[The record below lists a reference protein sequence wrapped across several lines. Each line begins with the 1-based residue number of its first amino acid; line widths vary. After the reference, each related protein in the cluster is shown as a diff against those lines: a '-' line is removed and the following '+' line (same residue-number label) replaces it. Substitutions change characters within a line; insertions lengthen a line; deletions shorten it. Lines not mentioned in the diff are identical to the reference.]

1 MLNPMQQQAVECTDG
16 PLLILAGAGSGKTR
30 VITHRIARLIDSV
43 TEPFHILAITFTNKA
58 AREMRSRVDDLTP
71 TGHQVWVSTF
81 HSLCVRILRR
91 DIHYLGYDR
100 SFTIFDADD
109 AEKLVH
115 KCIKEMNVNEK
126 NYPAKSVL
134 HTIGTQKD
142 ELVGPLNYM
151 REVGEDFKLKVVA
164 KIYKAY
170 QDTLMRNNALDFDD
184 IIFKTVELFAKF
196 PEVLERYQ
204 DRFRYISVDEYQ
216 DTNTAQYR
224 LVQYLSAKYRNLC
237 VVGDDDQSIYGWRGA
252 NIKNILDFQ
261 KDFPD
266 ATVIKLEQNY
276 RSTKN
281 ILAAANAVIERN
293 KSRKRKKLWTDNDTG
308 KTLEVYKAEDERLEA
323 AYIAHRIKEGVR
335 NGRNYHEYAVLFRNN
350 AQSRSLEDEMVRRS
364 IPYRLFGGVRFYER
378 MEIKDILAYL
388 KALYN
393 PNDDISYMRIINTPR
408 RGIGNTTIGK
418 ISEISSAEQIP
429 FSSAMR
435 KSDNKRVAE
444 FVTLMDGLSAYA
456 KENKVTDIINK
467 VIEETEYN
475 ISLYKEGS
483 EQAMNRIDNINQLI
497 AKAVEYEN
505 NSVSIV
511 SEEDNDLAGAD
522 PDEDVR
528 AVSGSLAGF
537 LEDVALVADID
548 NYVEGEDSVLMMT
561 MHSAKGL
568 EFPCVFIAG
577 MEDGLFP
584 GYRAITSTSP
594 KDMEEERRLCYV
606 GITRAEEEVVL
617 THASSRILYGSRNY
631 NSPSR
636 FLKEIPREL
645 ID

>member
-1 MLNPMQQQAVECTDG
+1 
-16 PLLILAGAGSGKTR
+16 
-30 VITHRIARLIDSV
+30 
-43 TEPFHILAITFTNKA
+43 
-58 AREMRSRVDDLTP
+58 
-71 TGHQVWVSTF
+71 
-81 HSLCVRILRR
+81 
-91 DIHYLGYDR
+91 
-100 SFTIFDADD
+100 
-109 AEKLVH
+109 
-115 KCIKEMNVNEK
+115 
-126 NYPAKSVL
+126 
-134 HTIGTQKD
+134 
-142 ELVGPLNYM
+142 
-151 REVGEDFKLKVVA
+151 
-164 KIYKAY
+164 
-170 QDTLMRNNALDFDD
+170 
-184 IIFKTVELFAKF
+184 
-196 PEVLERYQ
+196 
-204 DRFRYISVDEYQ
+204 
-216 DTNTAQYR
+216 
-224 LVQYLSAKYRNLC
+224 
-237 VVGDDDQSIYGWRGA
+237 
-252 NIKNILDFQ
+252 
-261 KDFPD
+261 
-266 ATVIKLEQNY
+266 
-276 RSTKN
+276 
-281 ILAAANAVIERN
+281 
-293 KSRKRKKLWTDNDTG
+293 
-308 KTLEVYKAEDERLEA
+308 
-323 AYIAHRIKEGVR
+323 
-335 NGRNYHEYAVLFRNN
+335 
-350 AQSRSLEDEMVRRS
+350 MVRRS

-418 ISEISSAEQIP
+418 ISEIASDEQIP
-429 FSSAMR
+429 FSAAMR

-444 FVTLMDGLSAYA
+444 FATLMDGLSAYA

-475 ISLYKEGS
+475 IALYKEGS

-505 NSVSIV
+505 NSVNIV
-511 SEEDNDLAGAD
+511 REEDNGFA
-522 PDEDVR
+522 DEDASNDR

-617 THASSRILYGSRNY
+617 THAGSRILYGSRNY